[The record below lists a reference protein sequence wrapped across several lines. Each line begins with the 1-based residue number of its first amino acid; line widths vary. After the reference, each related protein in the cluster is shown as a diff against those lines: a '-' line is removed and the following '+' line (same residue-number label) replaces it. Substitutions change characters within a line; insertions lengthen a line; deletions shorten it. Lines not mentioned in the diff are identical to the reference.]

1 MPSVHAYFNKKNAIT
16 AKGQVDDQRRGQA
29 EGSRRGQADTQRR
42 GQAAAPV
49 ILMVSGG
56 ADSMALL
63 HMAATEPLDLGD
75 GAGLVR
81 VAKERLHVLHVNHLI
96 RGDDADADQR
106 FVKETCDSLGIS
118 CTVLRVDV
126 ARLAQERDGNVEDVG
141 RRVRYDAVREL
152 AQKLCTE
159 QGVSR
164 QKAKILTAH
173 TADDR
178 AETFMMNVMRGSGM
192 SGLASIPRHRGLIY
206 RPLLD
211 YTHDQ
216 LKDWLKARDLDWHE
230 DATNT
235 DTHYLRAYMRHN
247 VLPLLKARNPMLVQT
262 VCKIADLMTDEDD
275 YLEGKA
281 ARKLRQITLRK
292 SESSLVLD
300 ALKLS
305 STDVVIAR
313 RVVRI
318 VARQLIPE
326 AWLEFRHVDAVLEAV
341 AAGVGVANLPQN
353 LEARVRLGTV
363 TFSFTGAARSAGGV
377 AAAGAARSAVGA
389 AVAASGEPAATSPA
403 AATFGEHLAVPG
415 TLELADGR
423 VLSARILP
431 VEHGFDV
438 VSYATAHSQEWLGES
453 VLLDAKACG
462 VDPVHGGSLWV
473 SGPEAGDTMQPLGMH
488 GQSKKISDLLG
499 ESGVPVESRSM
510 MPIVRTNIRGHV
522 VWVAGIRPDERV
534 KCTQDT
540 KQLLELNI
548 YSGHKPFERSQ

>member
-1 MPSVHAYFNKKNAIT
+1 MPSVHAYFNKKNALT
-16 AKGQVDDQRRGQA
+16 AKDQVDDQCRGQV
-29 EGSRRGQADTQRR
+29 EGSRR

-56 ADSMALL
+56 ADSIALL

-81 VAKERLHVLHVNHLI
+81 VAKERLHVLHVNHLL
-96 RGDDADADQR
+96 RGADADADQH
-106 FVKETCDSLGIS
+106 FVQETCDSLGIP
-118 CTVLRVDV
+118 CTALRVDV
-126 ARLAQERDGNVEDVG
+126 AKLAQERDGNVEEIG
-141 RRVRYDAVREL
+141 RRVRYDAAREL
-152 AQKLCTE
+152 AQKLCAE
-159 QGVSR
+159 QGASR

-216 LKDWLKARDLDWHE
+216 LKDWLKTRDLDWHE

-247 VLPLLKARNPMLVQT
+247 VLPLLKARNPMLAQT

-363 TFSFTGAARSAGGV
+363 TFSFTGAARSAGGT
-377 AAAGAARSAVGA
+377 GAARSAVGA
-389 AVAASGEPAATSPA
+389 AAVVAANGEPAGTSPA
-403 AATFGEHLAVPG
+403 APTFGEHLAVPG

-453 VLLDAKACG
+453 VLLDARACG

-499 ESGVPVESRSM
+499 EAGVPVESRSM

-534 KCTQDT
+534 KCTQGT

-548 YSGHKPFERSQ
+548 YSGNKPFERSQ

>member
-1 MPSVHAYFNKKNAIT
+1 MPSVHAYFNKKNALT
-16 AKGQVDDQRRGQA
+16 AKGQVDDQRRGQV
-29 EGSRRGQADTQRR
+29 EGSRR

-63 HMAATEPLDLGD
+63 HMTATEPIDLGD
-75 GAGLVR
+75 GAGLTR
-81 VAKERLHVLHVNHLI
+81 VAQERLHVLHVNHLL
-96 RGDDADADQR
+96 RGADADADQH
-106 FVKETCDSLGIS
+106 FVQATCDSLGIP

-126 ARLAQERDGNVEDVG
+126 AKLAQERDGNVEEIG
-141 RRVRYDAVREL
+141 RRVRYDAAREL
-152 AQKLCTE
+152 AQKLCAE
-159 QGVSR
+159 QRVSR

-216 LKDWLKARDLDWHE
+216 LKDWLKARGLYWHE

-247 VLPLLKARNPMLVQT
+247 VLPLLKARNPLLVQT

-275 YLEGKA
+275 YLETKA

-326 AWLEFRHVDAVLEAV
+326 AWLEFKHVDAVLEAV

-363 TFSFTGAARSAGGV
+363 TFSFTGAARSAV
-377 AAAGAARSAVGA
+377 GAVA
-389 AVAASGEPAATSPA
+389 AVAASGEPAGTVPA

-453 VLLDAKACG
+453 VLLDAHACG

-499 ESGVPVESRSM
+499 EAGVPVESRSM

>member
-1 MPSVHAYFNKKNAIT
+1 MPSVHAYFNKKNALV
-16 AKGQVDDQRRGQA
+16 AKGQV
-29 EGSRRGQADTQRR
+29 EGSRRGQAEGQRR
-42 GQAAAPV
+42 GQVATPV

-63 HMAATEPLDLGD
+63 HMAVTEPLDLGD
-75 GAGLVR
+75 GAGLAR
-81 VAKERLHVLHVNHLI
+81 IAKERLHVLHVNHLL
-96 RGDDADADQR
+96 RGADADADQR
-106 FVKETCDSLGIS
+106 FVQETCDSLGIS

-126 ARLAQERDGNVEDVG
+126 AKLAQECDGNVEEMG
-141 RRVRYDAVREL
+141 RRVRYDAAREL
-152 AQKLCTE
+152 AQKLCAE

-363 TFSFTGAARSAGGV
+363 TFSFTGAARSAGGTG
-377 AAAGAARSAVGA
+377 AGSGAGGAATGN
-389 AVAASGEPAATSPA
+389 EPAATSLA

-499 ESGVPVESRSM
+499 EAGVPVESRSM

>member
-1 MPSVHAYFNKKNAIT
+1 MPSVHAYFNKKNALT
-16 AKGQVDDQRRGQA
+16 AKGQVDDQRRGQV
-29 EGSRRGQADTQRR
+29 EGSRR

-81 VAKERLHVLHVNHLI
+81 VAKERLHVLHVNHLL
-96 RGDDADADQR
+96 RGADADADQH
-106 FVKETCDSLGIS
+106 FVQETCDSLGIP
-118 CTVLRVDV
+118 CTALRVDV
-126 ARLAQERDGNVEDVG
+126 AKLAQERDGNVEEIG
-141 RRVRYDAVREL
+141 RRVRYDAAREL
-152 AQKLCTE
+152 AQKLCVE

-216 LKDWLKARDLDWHE
+216 LKDWLKARTLDWHE

-292 SESSLVLD
+292 SESLLVLD

-363 TFSFTGAARSAGGV
+363 TFSFTGAARSAGTASAG
-377 AAAGAARSAVGA
+377 AAGAAG
-389 AVAASGEPAATSPA
+389 GNEPAGTSPA
-403 AATFGEHLAVPG
+403 APTFGEHLAVPG

-438 VSYATAHSQEWLGES
+438 VSYATAHSQEWLGEA
-453 VLLDAKACG
+453 VLLDAQACG

-499 ESGVPVESRSM
+499 EAGVPVESRSM

-548 YSGHKPFERSQ
+548 YSGNKPFERSQ